1 MDKYNIFIFGEL
13 VHDAV
18 DEETMQ
24 DIVDD
29 LAHQY
34 YQEGTPHP
42 DEIVVE
48 YAGNDTEDWL
58 WQKHWAAQR
67 KKLSPNPNSPVKV
80 VARIPSM
87 LQPPVTKH
95 VKCIEDKANE
105 QISLAFI

>member
-1 MDKYNIFIFGEL
+1 MDRYNIFIFGEL

-18 DEETMQ
+18 DEESMQ

-48 YAGNDTEDWL
+48 YAGNDTED
-58 WQKHWAAQR
+58 
-67 KKLSPNPNSPVKV
+67 
-80 VARIPSM
+80 
-87 LQPPVTKH
+87 
-95 VKCIEDKANE
+95 
-105 QISLAFI
+105 